1 MLQGGGDSVVSRDEI
16 QENVAAANDDMQAVI
31 LRKTDCVQSC
41 LCYVQ
46 LEASIT
52 SVLCLNAG

>member
-31 LRKTDCVQSC
+31 LRKT
-41 LCYVQ
+41 
-46 LEASIT
+46 
-52 SVLCLNAG
+52 